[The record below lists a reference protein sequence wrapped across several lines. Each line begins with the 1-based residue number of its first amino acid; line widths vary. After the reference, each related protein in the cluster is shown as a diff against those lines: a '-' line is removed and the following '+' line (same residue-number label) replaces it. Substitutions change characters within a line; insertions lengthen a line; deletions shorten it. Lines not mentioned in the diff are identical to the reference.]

1 MANRNACWV
10 ESNPLWNDEMIN
22 LIPFTFPAKCDLIV
36 ILKFYVLQICV
47 YIISKSVNKR
57 EKYDL
62 EFMMTFLLEK
72 QGRLFTCRSFT
83 QTFFFFNFVCVVRNI
98 CWIWA
103 YFRLSLRS
111 HTNITD
117 KRKEIHYKQ
126 ANICELYSCFLWC
139 CCLCFEFTTNY
150 ILRINSSGNIC
161 GMLSGFWEQQKY
173 TSKYISFLGTHY
185 FHIYLPT
192 LACPYTRKFSHI

>member
-1 MANRNACWV
+1 MHV
-10 ESNPLWNDEMIN
+10 ELNQIHFEMTKW
-22 LIPFTFPAKCDLIV
+22 LIWFRLRFRQNV
-36 ILKFYVLQICV
+36 IWLLFWSSMFFRFV
-47 YIISKSVNKR
+47 YTSFLNQSTR
-57 EKYDL
+57 EKNTIWNLWWHFCWRNKAVYL
-62 EFMMTFLLEK
+62 RVEALH
-72 QGRLFTCRSFT
+72 RP
-83 QTFFFFNFVCVVRNI
+83 FFFFNFVCVVWNI

-192 LACPYTRKFSHI
+192 LACLYTRKFSHI